1 MNFSAPFIKRPVM
14 TVLVMF
20 GIALF
25 GIFAYDSLPV
35 SDLPNIDFPT
45 LTVSAS
51 QPGGGPQYMADL
63 VALPL
68 ERNFATISG
77 LNMMASTNTVGT
89 SQIVL
94 NFDLNTDLS
103 SKEVEVQSAI
113 VRALPDLP
121 PLPHIPTFERMNPT
135 DSPILFLTLS
145 SSFHKLSELY
155 EIGYNILAQPL
166 AMIEGV
172 SRVQV
177 YGYPYA
183 VRVQADPMK
192 LLAHRVDLN
201 QLAAALVQAN
211 PNLPSGLIQ
220 GRYTDFILQTFGMLS
235 KGEEYENV
243 ILKEVQGVPLYV
255 GNVARGLSALQ
266 QRDPYYRT
274 ITPTTDQNT
283 VVLAVSRLSGS
294 NTMKISEAIHK
305 KLPELKKSIPA
316 SLQLSIF
323 YEKAEAISTSVLD
336 VELTL
341 ILALVLVVL
350 VIFLY
355 LGRLFDTIIP
365 SIVLPLSILATFVVM
380 YLLGFSL
387 DILSLLALVLAIG
400 FIIDD
405 SIVVLENIV
414 RHVEMGKTPYQ
425 AALDGSKQIN
435 LTVLT
440 MTLSL
445 AAVFIPFIWMPGALG
460 KIFHEFAIT
469 IIIAILASCFIS
481 LTLNP
486 MLCSRYLRERN
497 YAPSK
502 LPPFSQ
508 RLHQK
513 MVYQYQKLL
522 QKSLRFRKTTLLI
535 GVLCF
540 GLALGLFLLLPTDFI
555 PPGDTT
561 LIEGLTQC
569 QQGSSRLNTIAHQ
582 KTVDAAIRAYPHQ
595 TGFVT
600 IAGYPTDDQGLF
612 YLKLTEPGSRAP
624 AANIAHDLSSH
635 LKQLVGI
642 NTYLKPFS
650 LINLQVGNT
659 SSLGEYQYTLVS
671 SDPLSLHTA
680 AERFTEKMKYMPE
693 VTGVNSDMR
702 VKSPQLNIHIDRDRA
717 GLYNITAQEI
727 ESTLQ
732 YAYSG
737 GRIATFSKG
746 ANLYDLIVEVDPA
759 YDLVKK
765 DLDLLFIRANTT
777 QELVPLSSLA
787 TWEEIVAPSSLNHIN
802 TFPAVTISFNLAH
815 GATLGKAL
823 KKIDALAKEV
833 LPDNVVGSVQG
844 SAQVFLETFKAMK
857 WLILIALLVIYLLL
871 GILYESF
878 VHPFTILSTLPVAVV
893 GGLAALWLFGLP
905 LSLFSLMGLLVL
917 IGLVQKNGI
926 MLVDFALEHLQKPNE
941 TPMHAICEACRIRF
955 RPILMTTLAAM
966 MGVLPIAIGIG
977 RHGSLNRPLGIVVI
991 GGLFLSQLITLFVTP
1006 VVFLYMEEF
1015 RAFLTRRKKKSVKS
1029 V

>member
-1 MNFSAPFIKRPVM
+1 MNLSAPFIKRPVA
-14 TVLVMF
+14 TVIMMIGV
-20 GIALF
+20 ALF
-25 GIFAYDSLPV
+25 GIFAFDALPV
-35 SDLPNIDFPT
+35 SDLPNVDYPT
-45 LTVSAS
+45 LTVTAA
-51 QPGGGPQYMADL
+51 QPGGSPQYMADL

-77 LNMMASTNTVGT
+77 LNMIASTNTVGT
-89 SQIVL
+89 TQIVL

-113 VRALPDLP
+113 VRAIRDLP
-121 PLPHIPTFERMNPT
+121 PLPHNPTYERRNPT
-135 DSPILFLTLS
+135 DSPILFLTLT
-145 SSFHKLSELY
+145 SSFHKLSDLY
-155 EIGYNILAQPL
+155 EIGYNILAGPL

-201 QLAAALVQAN
+201 QLANTLVQAN

-243 ILKEVQGVPLYV
+243 ILKEVQGTPLYV
-255 GNVARGLSALQ
+255 GNVARGVNALQ
-266 QRDPYYRT
+266 QRDPYYRAM
-274 ITPTTDQNT
+274 TPTSDQNT
-283 VVLAVSRLSGS
+283 IVLAISRLSGS
-294 NTMKISEAIHK
+294 NTMKISEDVLK
-305 KLPELKKSIPA
+305 KLPDLKKSIPA
-316 SLQLSIF
+316 SIQLSIF
-323 YEKAEAISTSVLD
+323 YEKAEAISASVFD

-341 ILALVLVVL
+341 VLALFLVVV

-380 YLLGFSL
+380 YLLGFNL
-387 DILSLLALVLAIG
+387 DILSLLALALAIG

-425 AALDGSKQIN
+425 AALDGSKQIS

-440 MTLSL
+440 MTLAL
-445 AAVFIPFIWMPGALG
+445 AAVFIPFIWMPGVLG
-460 KIFHEFAIT
+460 KIFHEFSVT
-469 IIIAILASCFIS
+469 IIIAILASGFIS

-497 YAPSK
+497 HTPLKST
-502 LPPFSQ
+502 FSQ

-513 MVYQYQKLL
+513 VLHHYQNLL

-535 GVLCF
+535 GLLCF
-540 GLALGLFLLLPTDFI
+540 GLALCLLHLLPTDFI

-561 LIEGLTQC
+561 LIKGLTQC
-569 QQGSSRLNTIAHQ
+569 QQGSSRSNTIDHQ
-582 KTVDAAIRAYPHQ
+582 KKVDAAIRAYPHQ
-595 TGFVT
+595 KGFVT
-600 IAGYPTDDQGLF
+600 IGGYPTDDQGVF
-612 YLKLTEPGSRAP
+612 YLKLTESGSRPTAVKM
-624 AANIAHDLSSH
+624 AHDLSSH
-635 LKQLVGI
+635 LKQIVGM
-642 NTYLKPFS
+642 NTYLKPFP

-659 SSLGEYQYTLVS
+659 TSLGEYQYTLVS
-671 SDPLSLHTA
+671 ADPKALHVA
-680 AERFTEKMKYMPE
+680 AERFTKKMKSLAE
-693 VTGVNSDMR
+693 ITGVNSDMR
-702 VKSPQLNIHIDRDRA
+702 IKSPQLNIHIDRDRA
-717 GLYNITAQEI
+717 GLYNITAEEI

-732 YAYSG
+732 YAYAG
-737 GRIATFSKG
+737 GRIATFTKG
-746 ANLYDLIVEVDPA
+746 LNLYDLILEVDPA
-759 YDLVKK
+759 YDLMKK
-765 DLDLLFIRANTT
+765 DLDLLYIRSNTSE
-777 QELVPLSSLA
+777 ELVPLRSLA
-787 TWEEIVAPSSLNHIN
+787 TWEEIVAPASLSHID

-823 KKIDALAKEV
+823 KKIDALAKEL
-833 LPDNVVGSVQG
+833 LPENVVGSVQG
-844 SAQVFLETFKAMK
+844 CAQVFLETFKAMK
-857 WLILIALLVIYLLL
+857 WLILIALIVVYLLL

-878 VHPFTILSTLPVAVV
+878 IHPFTILSTLPVAVV

-905 LSLFSLMGLLVL
+905 LSLFSLVGLIVL

-926 MLVDFALEHLQKPNE
+926 MLVDFALEYLQKPGE
-941 TPMHAICEACRIRF
+941 TPLQAIWEACRVRF

-966 MGVLPIAIGIG
+966 VGALPIAIGIG
-977 RHGSLNRPLGIVVI
+977 RHGTLNRPLGIVVI
-991 GGLFLSQLITLFVTP
+991 GGLLLSQLITLFVTP
-1006 VVFLYMEEF
+1006 VVFLYLEEF
-1015 RAFLTRRKKKSVKS
+1015 RELLSKKKKKINSG
-1029 V
+1029 